1 MRAMASQLFDLSG
14 RVALITGSYQGL
26 GLAIARGLGQAGA
39 TLVLNGRSEEKLGK
53 AVSALSAEG
62 LEVFGSPFD
71 VSKTSQV
78 QQGIAA
84 VEREAGPVHILV
96 NNAGIQRRSPLEQ
109 FEESAWREVLETNL
123 TGLFLVTKAVVQGM
137 IARRS
142 GKIINI
148 CSLMCEMGRPTIG
161 AYTAAKGGVKMLTKA
176 MAVEWGKHN
185 IQVNGIGPGYFTT
198 EMNRPLYE
206 DPKFDAW
213 IRSRTPAGRWGE
225 PSELVG
231 AVVFLAS
238 HASDF
243 VNGQIIYVDGG
254 ILAAL

>member
-1 MRAMASQLFDLSG
+1 MTNPLFDLTG
-14 RVALITGSYQGL
+14 KVALITGSYQGL

-39 TLVLNGRSEEKLGK
+39 SIVLNGRSEDKLGR
-53 AVSALSAEG
+53 AVSLLAGEGFRVSGCRLDISSAAQLRERIPAL
-62 LEVFGSPFD
+62 
-71 VSKTSQV
+71 
-78 QQGIAA
+78 
-84 VEREAGPVHILV
+84 EREVGPVEILV

-109 FEESAWREVLETNL
+109 FDEQVWREVLDTNL
-123 TGLFLVTKAVVQGM
+123 TGLFLATQQVVQGM
-137 IARRS
+137 IARKA

-148 CSLMCEMGRPTIG
+148 CSLMCEMGRPTVG

-176 MAVEWGKHN
+176 MAVEWAKHN

-198 EMNRPLYE
+198 EMNRPLFE
-206 DPKFDAW
+206 NPQFDAW
-213 IRSRTPAGRWGE
+213 IRGRTPAGRWGD

-231 AVVFLAS
+231 AAVFLAS
-238 HASDF
+238 RASDF

>member
-1 MRAMASQLFDLSG
+1 MTNLLFDLTG
-14 RVALITGSYQGL
+14 KVALITGSYQGL

-39 TLVLNGRSEEKLGK
+39 TLVLNGRNEAKLRQAVSLLSREGFK
-53 AVSALSAEG
+53 VFGCCFDVSSAPQIRERVSAL
-62 LEVFGSPFD
+62 
-71 VSKTSQV
+71 
-78 QQGIAA
+78 
-84 VEREAGPVHILV
+84 EREVGQINILV

-109 FEESAWREVLETNL
+109 FEEAMWREVLEINL
-123 TGLFLVTKAVVQGM
+123 TGVFLVTQHIVQGM
-137 IARRS
+137 ITRRS

-148 CSLMCEMGRPTIG
+148 CSLMCEMGRPTVG

-185 IQVNGIGPGYFTT
+185 IQANGIGPGYFAT
-198 EMNRPLYE
+198 EMNRPLKE
-206 DPKFDAW
+206 NPQFDSW

-225 PSELVG
+225 PEELVG
-231 AVVFLAS
+231 VAIFLAS
-238 HASDF
+238 RASDF

>member
-1 MRAMASQLFDLSG
+1 MTKSLFDLTG

-39 TLVLNGRSEEKLGK
+39 RLVLNGRNEEKLRRAISMLSGEDLK
-53 AVSALSAEG
+53 VSGCCFDISNAVQIQERISAL
-62 LEVFGSPFD
+62 
-71 VSKTSQV
+71 
-78 QQGIAA
+78 
-84 VEREAGPVHILV
+84 EREVGQVDILV

-109 FEESAWREVLETNL
+109 FEEAMWREVLETNL
-123 TGLFLVTKAVVQGM
+123 TGVFLVTKQVVQGM

-148 CSLMCEMGRPTIG
+148 CSLMCEMGRPTVG

-185 IQVNGIGPGYFTT
+185 IQANGIGPGYFAT
-198 EMNRPLYE
+198 EMNRPLKE
-206 DPKFDAW
+206 NPQFDAW

-225 PSELVG
+225 PEELVG
-231 AVVFLAS
+231 AAVFLAS
-238 HASDF
+238 RASDF

>member
-1 MRAMASQLFDLSG
+1 MQNELFDLTG
-14 RVALITGSYQGL
+14 KVALITGSYQGL

-39 TLVLNGRSEEKLGK
+39 TLILNGRNGEKLDR
-53 AVSALSAEG
+53 AVSTLSREG
-62 LEVFGSPFD
+62 LPVFGSCFD
-71 VSKTSQV
+71 ISNTAQAR
-78 QQGIAA
+78 QQIATA
-84 VEREAGPVHILV
+84 ERDAGPIQILV

-109 FEESAWREVLETNL
+109 FEEAVWREVLDTNL
-123 TGLFLVTKAVVQGM
+123 TGLFLVTKQVVQGM
-137 IARRS
+137 IARKA

-148 CSLMCEMGRPTIG
+148 CSLMCEMSRPTVG

-254 ILAAL
+254 IL